1 MSSDPSAVKPQ
12 ELLDRK
18 MIKSLSMADFSPDQR
33 MVEEALGT
41 NTQQGGN
48 CEHRSSVPFGSSQFG
63 RSGSPV
69 PAGKFPGNPTR

>member
-18 MIKSLSMADFSPDQR
+18 LIKPLSMADFSPDQR
-33 MVEEALGT
+33 MVEEALGQ

-48 CEHRSSVPFGSSQFG
+48 CERQPVVPAVTPQFG
-63 RSGSPV
+63 RSGIPV
-69 PAGKFPGNPTR
+69 PAGQFPRNPIK

>member
-1 MSSDPSAVKPQ
+1 MRSDPSAVKLQ

-33 MVEEALGT
+33 MVEEALGQ

-48 CEHRSSVPFGSSQFG
+48 CEHRPSVPFGFSQPG
-63 RSGSPV
+63 RSGSSV
-69 PAGKFPGNPTR
+69 PAGQFPRNPIK

>member
-18 MIKSLSMADFSPDQR
+18 LIKPLSMADFSPDQR
-33 MVEEALGT
+33 MVEEALGQD
-41 NTQQGGN
+41 TQQGGN
-48 CEHRSSVPFGSSQFG
+48 CERQPVVPAVTPQFG

-69 PAGKFPGNPTR
+69 PPGKFPGSPTR